1 MSSKQTAQ
9 EDDDDLASFFAEI
22 DNLKITDD
30 SDEDE
35 GDVQDS
41 KNKHTVVVAKAELQ
55 SCQKQENDTTTLEKK
70 QYNKDDE
77 PGENSEKCND
87 FMNTKSTIKKE
98 KQQLI
103 QRASSTQ
110 QKWREFHDS
119 KTENGSDITDRKP
132 ISMSLTKKD
141 VKKAKRKKK
150 KNIFQS
156 QDKIDDAVAS
166 TDTVQSTLPKELR
179 TPSWCLV
186 LDTCSLLDNRSYDAL
201 QDLYDIATAVASQ
214 AIIQGKEPIQIV
226 VPYMVWNE
234 LDYRMKSSSLGED
247 DKYQARRAVRL
258 LNDFASTVNSD
269 GFQYFHSQTRSE
281 MEQSSKERDKSITI
295 TNDEYILLCA
305 TQKKQQECSTSNTV
319 MSAFHPN
326 IVLLTLDNVLIG
338 KASSEQIKAM
348 DPVEFKAFYRKRERS
363 LRERFSRA

>member
-1 MSSKQTAQ
+1 MSSQQTAQ
-9 EDDDDLASFFAEI
+9 DDDDDLVSFFAEI
-22 DNLKITDD
+22 DNLKITD
-30 SDEDE
+30 SDEDK
-35 GDVQDS
+35 GDAQDS
-41 KNKHTVVVAKAELQ
+41 KNKHTVVVAKAEPQ

-70 QYNKDDE
+70 LYKDDE
-77 PGENSEKCND
+77 PAENTEKSND
-87 FMNTKSTIKKE
+87 YMNTKSTIKKE

-119 KTENGSDITDRKP
+119 KTENVSGITDRKP

-141 VKKAKRKKK
+141 VKNAKRKKK
-150 KNIFQS
+150 KNVFQS
-156 QDKIDDAVAS
+156 QYKIENDVAS
-166 TDTVQSTLPKELR
+166 TDIEQSTLPKELR

-201 QDLYDIATAVASQ
+201 QDLYDIAAAVASQ
-214 AIIQGKEPIQIV
+214 TTIQGKEPIQIV

-258 LNDFASTVNSD
+258 LNDFASAVNSD
-269 GFQYFHSQTRSE
+269 GYQYFHSQTRSE
-281 MEQSSKERDKSITI
+281 MEQSSKGRDKSITI

-305 TQKKQQECSTSNTV
+305 TQKKQQECSTSNIV

-326 IVLLTLDNVLIG
+326 VVLLTLDNVLIG

-348 DPVEFKAFYRKRERS
+348 DPVEFKVFYRKREQS
-363 LRERFSRA
+363 LRERFSRTYM

>member
-22 DNLKITDD
+22 DNLKITD
-30 SDEDE
+30 SDEDK
-35 GDVQDS
+35 GDIQDS
-41 KNKHTVVVAKAELQ
+41 KNKHTAVVVAKAEPE
-55 SCQKQENDTTTLEKK
+55 SCQKQENDMTTLEKK
-70 QYNKDDE
+70 PRKDDWPAE
-77 PGENSEKCND
+77 STEKSD
-87 FMNTKSTIKKE
+87 FMTTKSTIKKE

-119 KTENGSDITDRKP
+119 KTENASGITDRKP

-150 KNIFQS
+150 QNIFQT
-156 QDKIDDAVAS
+156 QDKIGDTVAS
-166 TDTVQSTLPKELR
+166 TVIEQSTLPKELR

-201 QDLYDIATAVASQ
+201 QDIHDIARAVASQ
-214 AIIQGKEPIQIV
+214 TTIQGKEPIQIV

-234 LDYRMKSSSLGED
+234 LDYRIKSPSLGED

-269 GFQYFHSQTRSE
+269 GFQYFLSQTRLE
-281 MEQSSKERDKSITI
+281 MEQSSKDRDKSITI

-305 TQKKQQECSTSNTV
+305 TQKNQQECDTSNTV

-326 IVLLTLDNVLIG
+326 VVLLTLDNVLIG
-338 KASSEQIKAM
+338 KALSEQIKAM
-348 DPVEFKAFYRKRERS
+348 NPVEFKAFYRKRERS
-363 LRERFSRA
+363 LRERFSRT